1 MIRINL
7 LPHRET
13 RREARKKNFV
23 AQMVLAAVLGL
34 GVALVGGVVINQM
47 IASQAARNDFISRE
61 NAKLDEQIKEI
72 ATLKAEIEGL
82 RARGQAVENL
92 QRDRTIPVHLLDE
105 LVKNTPEG
113 ILLKSVKQK
122 DNKVILN
129 GYAQSNDRISEL
141 LHNLAAKTPWLERPE
156 LNEIKAVSVPTG
168 TDKKDAR
175 RLFEFTLN
183 ALLKAS
189 EKPADAKGVAKKGP
203 SAGANPGQPAP
214 KG

>member
-7 LPHRET
+7 LPHREA
-13 RREARKKNFV
+13 RREARKKDFV
-23 AQMVLAAVLGL
+23 AQMILAAVVGL
-34 GVALVGGVVINQM
+34 GVTLIGGVIINQM
-47 IASQAARNDFISRE
+47 ISSQAARNDFISRE

-72 ATLKAEIEGL
+72 ATLKAELEGL
-82 RARGQAVENL
+82 RARAQAVENL
-92 QRDRTIPVHLLDE
+92 QRDRTVPVHLLDE

-122 DNKVILN
+122 DGKVVLN

-141 LHNLAAKTPWLERPE
+141 LHNIATKTPWLERPE
-156 LNEIKAVSVPTG
+156 LNEIKAVLVPTG
-168 TDKKDAR
+168 TNTKDAR

-183 ALLKAS
+183 ALLKAT

-203 SAGANPGQPAP
+203 SAGARPGQPAP